1 MASTLL
7 LIEKQ
12 GALILLCS
20 VQQGTVSEKLEGFGG
35 ISRLEHKV
43 QKIDAGGSTCIPL
56 REREREREREAQ

>member
-20 VQQGTVSEKLEGFGG
+20 VQQGTISEKFEGFGG
-35 ISRLEHKV
+35 ISRLEHKI
-43 QKIDAGGSTCIPL
+43 QKTDAGGSTCISTQ
-56 REREREREREAQ
+56 REREKLSNL